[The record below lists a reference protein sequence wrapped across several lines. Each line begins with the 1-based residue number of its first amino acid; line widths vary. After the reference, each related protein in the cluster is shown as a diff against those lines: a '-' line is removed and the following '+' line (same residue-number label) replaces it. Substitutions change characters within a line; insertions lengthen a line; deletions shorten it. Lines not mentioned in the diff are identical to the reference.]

1 MSKSGETREKMMR
14 IARTWLRQVRGEG
27 GELDKRAYLEEKGY
41 TEGEL
46 EELMEWEREDSRT
59 LFGDGV

>member
-1 MSKSGETREKMMR
+1 MMR